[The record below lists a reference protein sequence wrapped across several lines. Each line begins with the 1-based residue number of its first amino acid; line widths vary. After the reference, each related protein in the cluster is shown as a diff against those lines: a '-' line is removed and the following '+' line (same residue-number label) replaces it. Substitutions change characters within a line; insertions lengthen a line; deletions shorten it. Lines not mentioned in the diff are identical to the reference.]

1 MKFNK
6 DIKGPTEIT
15 KNFNENLRKSL
26 PFDNNID
33 FKEVEKGLI
42 DTTED
47 LIIKGKLLD
56 EIWNLKDYN
65 FLKDDWKSTVN
76 PSLWRQAQ
84 LNLCNGLFEVCESV
98 FQVRGYDISNITIIE
113 GETGIIIIDP
123 LVSEES
129 AKSAME
135 LYYKNRGEKTV
146 KAVIYT
152 HSHIDHYG
160 GVKGV
165 VNQEEVDSG
174 KVEIIAPEG
183 FMEEAVSENI
193 FAGNAMFRR
202 ANYMYGNTL
211 SPSPQGHVD
220 VGLGKQASKGI
231 SSLIKPT
238 KFIKETGEKLNIDG
252 VDIEFIMANGT
263 EAPSEFMMYYPQFK
277 IFNASEVISH
287 HIHNL
292 YTLRGAKVRDARK
305 WWKAIDSIISIY
317 GDSIEILIAQHHWP
331 KWGNKKIIELL
342 EKERDAYK
350 FLHDQSLRLANQGYN
365 PVEISEEVKLP
376 KSLEKEWYL
385 RDYYGSFN
393 HNSKAIYQFYIG
405 WYDGNPA
412 NLYPLPPEEVGK
424 KYVEFMG
431 GADNVLKKAKESFDK
446 GEYRWVAEVCK
457 HIVFADPNNEQARY
471 LEADALEQ
479 LAYQTETA
487 TWRNNFLLGAFEL
500 RNGVKTLSIERSD
513 SFLSMPTELIMDY
526 IGLLVKK
533 ENAEDINIKTNLKL
547 TDRDEIWFM
556 SLENSTF
563 IYRENSIDK
572 NINFE
577 LNITISELLELFLDK
592 LDFNEILEDKTKFK
606 GDEDLLKQFIDVFV
620 PFENNF
626 NIVTP

>member
-1 MKFNK
+1 MKLNK
-6 DIKGPTEIT
+6 DVKGPTEIT
-15 KNFNENLRKSL
+15 KNFNENLKKSL

-42 DTTED
+42 DTNED

-65 FLKDDWKSTVN
+65 FLNDDWKPTVN

-84 LNLCNGLFEVCESV
+84 LNLYNGLFEVFESV

-113 GETGIIIIDP
+113 GGTGIIIIDP

-165 VNQEEVDSG
+165 VSQEEVDSG

-252 VDIEFIMANGT
+252 VDIEFIMASGT

-350 FLHDQSLRLANQGYN
+350 FLHDQSLRLANQGFN

-393 HNSKAIYQFYIG
+393 HNSKAIYQFYLG
-405 WYDGNPA
+405 WYDGNPV

-500 RNGVKTLSIERSD
+500 RNGVKALSIERSD

-547 TDRDEIWFM
+547 TDRDEVWFM

-563 IYRENSIDK
+563 IYRKNYIDENV
-572 NINFE
+572 NFE
-577 LNITISELLELFLDK
+577 LNITVSELLELFLDK
-592 LDFNEILEDKTKFK
+592 SNINGIFEDKAKFK
-606 GDEDLLKQFIDVFV
+606 GDENILKQFIDVFV

>member
-1 MKFNK
+1 M
-6 DIKGPTEIT
+6 
-15 KNFNENLRKSL
+15 
-26 PFDNNID
+26 NN
-33 FKEVEKGLI
+33 
-42 DTTED
+42 
-47 LIIKGKLLD
+47 
-56 EIWNLKDYN
+56 
-65 FLKDDWKSTVN
+65 
-76 PSLWRQAQ
+76 
-84 LNLCNGLFEVCESV
+84 
-98 FQVRGYDISNITIIE
+98 
-113 GETGIIIIDP
+113 
-123 LVSEES
+123 
-129 AKSAME
+129 
-135 LYYKNRGEKTV
+135 
-146 KAVIYT
+146 YT
-152 HSHIDHYG
+152 QY
-160 GVKGV
+160 
-165 VNQEEVDSG
+165 
-174 KVEIIAPEG
+174 
-183 FMEEAVSENI
+183 
-193 FAGNAMFRR
+193 
-202 ANYMYGNTL
+202 
-211 SPSPQGHVD
+211 
-220 VGLGKQASKGI
+220 
-231 SSLIKPT
+231 
-238 KFIKETGEKLNIDG
+238 
-252 VDIEFIMANGT
+252 
-263 EAPSEFMMYYPQFK
+263 K

-305 WWKAIDSIISIY
+305 WWKAIDNIISIY

-500 RNGVKTLSIERSD
+500 RNGVKALSIERSD

-533 ENAEDINIKTNLKL
+533 ENAENINIKINLKL

-563 IYRENSIDK
+563 IYRENYIDK

-592 LDFNEILEDKTKFK
+592 DFNEILEDKTKFK

>member
-500 RNGVKTLSIERSD
+500 RNGVKALSIERSD

-533 ENAEDINIKTNLKL
+533 ENAENINIKTNLKL

-592 LDFNEILEDKTKFK
+592 SDFNEILEDKTKFK

>member
-113 GETGIIIIDP
+113 RETGIIIIDP

-500 RNGVKTLSIERSD
+500 RNGVKALSIERSD

-533 ENAEDINIKTNLKL
+533 ENAENINIKTNLKL

-592 LDFNEILEDKTKFK
+592 SDFNEILEDKTKFK

>member
-500 RNGVKTLSIERSD
+500 RNGVKALSIERSD

-563 IYRENSIDK
+563 IYRENYIDK

-592 LDFNEILEDKTKFK
+592 SDFNEILEDKTKFK

>member
-563 IYRENSIDK
+563 IYRENYIDK

-592 LDFNEILEDKTKFK
+592 SDFNEILEDKTKFK

>member
-98 FQVRGYDISNITIIE
+98 FQVRSYDISNITIIE

-165 VNQEEVDSG
+165 VSQEEVDSG

-305 WWKAIDSIISIY
+305 WWKAIDNIISIY

-500 RNGVKTLSIERSD
+500 RNGVKALSIERSD

-592 LDFNEILEDKTKFK
+592 SDFNEILEDKTKFK

>member
-113 GETGIIIIDP
+113 RETGIIIIDP

-592 LDFNEILEDKTKFK
+592 SDFNEILEDKTKFK

>member
-500 RNGVKTLSIERSD
+500 RNGVKALSIERSD

-563 IYRENSIDK
+563 IYRENYIDK

>member
-592 LDFNEILEDKTKFK
+592 SDFNEILEDKTKFK

>member
-1 MKFNK
+1 MKSNK

-84 LNLCNGLFEVCESV
+84 LNLYNGLFEVCESV

-165 VNQEEVDSG
+165 VSQEEVDSG

-252 VDIEFIMANGT
+252 VGIEFIMANGT

-305 WWKAIDSIISIY
+305 WWKAIDSIISTY
-317 GDSIEILIAQHHWP
+317 GESIEILIAQHHWP

-500 RNGVKTLSIERSD
+500 RNGVKALSIERSD

-547 TDRDEIWFM
+547 TDRDEVWFM

-563 IYRENSIDK
+563 IYRENYIDK

-577 LNITISELLELFLDK
+577 LNITVSGLLELFLDK
-592 LDFNEILEDKTKFK
+592 SNLNEIFEDKTKFK

>member
-165 VNQEEVDSG
+165 VSQEEVDSG

-305 WWKAIDSIISIY
+305 WWKAIDNIISIY

-376 KSLEKEWYL
+376 KSLEKDWYL

-500 RNGVKTLSIERSD
+500 RNGVKALSIERSD

-592 LDFNEILEDKTKFK
+592 SDFNEILEDKTKFK

>member
-165 VNQEEVDSG
+165 VSQEEVDSG

-305 WWKAIDSIISIY
+305 WWKAIDNIISIY

-500 RNGVKTLSIERSD
+500 RNGVKALSIERSD

-592 LDFNEILEDKTKFK
+592 SDFNEILEDKTKFK

>member
-84 LNLCNGLFEVCESV
+84 LNLCNGLFEVHGSV

-113 GETGIIIIDP
+113 GENGIIIIDP

-135 LYYKNRGEKTV
+135 LYYKNKGEKPL

-165 VNQEEVDSG
+165 VSQEEVDSG

-305 WWKAIDSIISIY
+305 WWKAIDNIISIY

-500 RNGVKTLSIERSD
+500 RNGVKALSIERSD

-533 ENAEDINIKTNLKL
+533 ENAENINIKTNLKL

-563 IYRENSIDK
+563 IYRENYIDK

-592 LDFNEILEDKTKFK
+592 SDFNEILEDKTKFK

>member
-113 GETGIIIIDP
+113 RETGIIIIDP

-533 ENAEDINIKTNLKL
+533 ENAENINIKTNLKL

-592 LDFNEILEDKTKFK
+592 SDFNEILEDKTKFK

>member
-1 MKFNK
+1 
-6 DIKGPTEIT
+6 
-15 KNFNENLRKSL
+15 
-26 PFDNNID
+26 
-33 FKEVEKGLI
+33 
-42 DTTED
+42 
-47 LIIKGKLLD
+47 KGKLLD

-113 GETGIIIIDP
+113 RETGIIIIDP

-500 RNGVKTLSIERSD
+500 RNGVKALSIERSD

-563 IYRENSIDK
+563 IYRENYIDK

>member
-165 VNQEEVDSG
+165 VSQEEVDSG

-500 RNGVKTLSIERSD
+500 RNGVKALSIERSD

-592 LDFNEILEDKTKFK
+592 SDFNEILEDKTKFK

>member
-500 RNGVKTLSIERSD
+500 RNGVKALSIERSD

-592 LDFNEILEDKTKFK
+592 SDFNEILEDKTKFK

>member
-113 GETGIIIIDP
+113 RETGIIIIDP

-500 RNGVKTLSIERSD
+500 RNGVKALSIERSD

-563 IYRENSIDK
+563 IYRENYIDK

>member
-500 RNGVKTLSIERSD
+500 RNGVKALSIERSD

-533 ENAEDINIKTNLKL
+533 ENAENINIKTNLKL

-563 IYRENSIDK
+563 IYRENYIDK

-592 LDFNEILEDKTKFK
+592 SDFNEILEDKTKFK

>member
-1 MKFNK
+1 MKSNK

-15 KNFNENLRKSL
+15 KNFKENLRKSL

-47 LIIKGKLLD
+47 LIIKGKLVD

-84 LNLCNGLFEVCESV
+84 LNLYNGLFEVCESV

-165 VNQEEVDSG
+165 VSQEEVDSG

-252 VDIEFIMANGT
+252 VGIEFIMANGT

-305 WWKAIDSIISIY
+305 WWKAIDSIISTY

-500 RNGVKTLSIERSD
+500 RNGVKALSIERSD

-547 TDRDEIWFM
+547 TDRDEVWFM

-563 IYRENSIDK
+563 IYRENYIDK

-577 LNITISELLELFLDK
+577 LNITVSGLLELFLDK
-592 LDFNEILEDKTKFK
+592 SNLNEIFEDKTKFK

>member
-500 RNGVKTLSIERSD
+500 RNGVKALSIERSD

-533 ENAEDINIKTNLKL
+533 ENAENINIKTNLKL

-563 IYRENSIDK
+563 IYRENYIDK

>member
-113 GETGIIIIDP
+113 RETGIIIIDP

-500 RNGVKTLSIERSD
+500 RNGVKALSIERSD

-533 ENAEDINIKTNLKL
+533 ENAENINIKTNLKL

-563 IYRENSIDK
+563 IYRENYIDK

>member
-563 IYRENSIDK
+563 IYRENYIDK